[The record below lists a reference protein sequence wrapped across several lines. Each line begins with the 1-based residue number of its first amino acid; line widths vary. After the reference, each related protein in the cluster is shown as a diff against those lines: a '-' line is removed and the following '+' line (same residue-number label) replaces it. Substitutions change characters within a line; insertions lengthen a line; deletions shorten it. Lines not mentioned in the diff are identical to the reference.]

1 MFDQVRSWDA
11 KMNAFSDKF
20 LKRFLFKITFE
31 TALAEAGFWPDK
43 RAGKKG
49 VEPESVTVGTFE
61 GTRYIFVGAER
72 ADAVGVYDATDLS
85 NPILKQILPSGIAPE
100 GLKAIPSRNLFVTSN
115 EKDKK
120 VRGNLTIFQF

>member
-1 MFDQVRSWDA
+1 MKVTF
-11 KMNAFSDKF
+11 KMY
-20 LKRFLFKITFE
+20 LFKAYISLVPIIVLLLTIGCDNKRE
-31 TALAEAGFWPDK
+31 AL
-43 RAGKKG
+43 
-49 VEPESVTVGTFE
+49 
-61 GTRYIFVGAER
+61 GADNEIR
-72 ADAVGVYDATDLS
+72 VYDATDLS

>member
-1 MFDQVRSWDA
+1 MGKDGTVVYESGA
-11 KMNAFSDKF
+11 
-20 LKRFLFKITFE
+20 TFE

-49 VEPESVTVGTFE
+49 VEPESVTVGTFD

-85 NPILKQILPSGIAPE
+85 NPILKQNSSIWYC
-100 GLKAIPSRNLFVTSN
+100 SRRIESN
-115 EKDKK
+115 PIKK
-120 VRGNLTIFQF
+120 LVRHL

>member
-1 MFDQVRSWDA
+1 
-11 KMNAFSDKF
+11 MNLVQLLRQHLRRLDF
-20 LKRFLFKITFE
+20 
-31 TALAEAGFWPDK
+31 GPDK

-49 VEPESVTVGTFE
+49 VEPDQSQLELFE

>member
-1 MFDQVRSWDA
+1 
-11 KMNAFSDKF
+11 
-20 LKRFLFKITFE
+20 
-31 TALAEAGFWPDK
+31 
-43 RAGKKG
+43 
-49 VEPESVTVGTFE
+49 
-61 GTRYIFVGAER
+61 
-72 ADAVGVYDATDLS
+72 VGVYDDTDLS